1 MVQAVRRGASM
12 RQVADQFGVALAT
25 VQRWVER
32 AKGQRLDRVDW
43 TDRPCGLPT
52 PANRTERQREDLV
65 LTIRQQLRTTSDLG
79 EFGAAAI
86 HREWLARGLPDP
98 PAIRTI
104 GLILERRGALD
115 RRWRVRRPPPP
126 PGWYL
131 PAVAD
136 GRAELDSIDGVE
148 GLVIRGGIQVEVL
161 TGISLHGGLVAAW
174 PHTVI
179 TAAFVVEALVEHWRA
194 FGLPGYAQ
202 FDNDPIFEGPQ
213 IHPDTIGRVA
223 RACLS
228 LGVVPVFVPPRE
240 TGFQA
245 AIEGFNG
252 LWQAKVWARFQHPS
266 LEGLQAQSARY
277 VAAHRQ
283 RAAARIEAAPRRH
296 PFPPR
301 WHLDLQAHPKGRLVF
316 LRRSNAQGEVQLLG
330 RTFAV
335 DPLWQ
340 HRLVRAEVDLKARR
354 IRFYTLRRRAPDQQ
368 PLVNETAYGLP
379 RRAFS
384 E

>member
-1 MVQAVRRGASM
+1 M

-25 VQRWVER
+25 VQRWVAR
-32 AKGQRLDRVDW
+32 AAEQRLDRVDW
-43 TDRPCGLPT
+43 TDHPCGLPT
-52 PANRTERQREDLV
+52 AVNRTERHLEDLV
-65 LTIRQQLRTTSDLG
+65 LTVRQHLHDTSDLG

-86 HREWLARGLPDP
+86 RRELLARGIANP
-98 PAIRTI
+98 PSVRTI
-104 GLILERRGALD
+104 GLILQRRGVLD
-115 RRWRVRRPPPP
+115 RRRRTRRPPPP

-131 PAVAD
+131 PPVAD
-136 GRAELDSIDGVE
+136 GRADLDSFDLVE
-148 GLVIRGGIQVEVL
+148 GLVIRGGIHVEVL
-161 TGISLHGGLVAAW
+161 NGISLHGGLVMAR
-174 PHTVI
+174 PHTAI
-179 TAAFVVEALVEHWRA
+179 TAKFVVEALAEHWRA
-194 FGLPGYAQ
+194 TGLPGYAQ
-202 FDNDPIFEGPQ
+202 FDNDPLFEGPQ
-213 IHPDTIGRVA
+213 IHPDTIGRVT

-283 RAAARIEAAPRRH
+283 RAAARIEAAPGRR
-296 PFPPR
+296 PFPR
-301 WHLDLQAHPKGRLVF
+301 GWHLDLQAHPQGRLVF
-316 LRRSNAQGEVQLLG
+316 LRRSNGQGEVQLLG
-330 RTFAV
+330 RAWAV

-340 HRLVRAEVDLKARR
+340 HRLVRADVDLTRCR
-354 IRFYTLRRRAPDQQ
+354 IRFRTLRRRAPDQQ
-368 PLVNETAYGLP
+368 PMVKETRYVLP
-379 RRAFS
+379 RRPFS

>member
-1 MVQAVRRGASM
+1 MVQAVRRGTSM

-25 VQRWVER
+25 VQRWVAR

-43 TDRPCGLPT
+43 ADRPGGLPT
-52 PANRTERQREDLV
+52 PVNRTERQREDLV
-65 LTIRQQLRTTSDLG
+65 LTIRQELRTTSDLG

-86 HREWLARGLPDP
+86 RREWLARGLPDP
-98 PAIRTI
+98 PAVRTI
-104 GLILERRGALD
+104 GLILQRRGALD
-115 RRWRVRRPPPP
+115 RRQRTRRPPPP
-126 PGWYL
+126 AGWYL

-136 GRAELDSIDGVE
+136 GRAELDSIDIVE
-148 GLVIRGGIQVEVL
+148 GLVIRGGTPVEVL

-174 PHTVI
+174 PRTAV
-179 TAAFVVEALVEHWRA
+179 TAAFVVDALVEHWRA
-194 FGLPGYAQ
+194 VGLPGYAQ
-202 FDNDPIFEGPQ
+202 FDNDPIFQGAQ

-223 RACLS
+223 RTCLS

-252 LWQAKVWARFQHPS
+252 LWQAKVWARFEHAS

-283 RAAARIEAAPRRH
+283 RAAARIEAAPRRR
-296 PFPPR
+296 PFPR
-301 WHLDLQAHPKGRLVF
+301 HWQLDLQAHPQGRLVF
-316 LRRSNAQGEVQLLG
+316 LRRSNAQGEVQVLG
-330 RTFAV
+330 RTYAV

-340 HRLVRAEVDLKARR
+340 HRLVRGEVDLTARR

-368 PLVNETAYGLP
+368 PLAHEAAYVLP

>member
-1 MVQAVRRGASM
+1 M

-25 VQRWVER
+25 VQRWVAR

-43 TDRPCGLPT
+43 TDQPCGLPT
-52 PANRTERQREDLV
+52 PVNRTERQREDLV
-65 LTIRQQLRTTSDLG
+65 LTIRQELRATSDLG

-86 HREWLARGLPDP
+86 RREWLARGLPDP
-98 PAIRTI
+98 PAVRTI
-104 GLILERRGALD
+104 GLILQRRGDLD
-115 RRWRVRRPPPP
+115 RRQRTRRPPPP
-126 PGWYL
+126 LGWYL

-136 GRAELDSIDGVE
+136 GRAELDSIDIVE
-148 GLVIRGGIQVEVL
+148 GLVIRGGTPVEVL

-174 PHTVI
+174 PRTAV

-194 FGLPGYAQ
+194 VGLPGYVQ
-202 FDNDPIFEGPQ
+202 FDNDPIFQGAQ

-223 RACLS
+223 RTCLS

-252 LWQAKVWARFQHPS
+252 LWQAKVWARFQHAS

-283 RAAARIEAAPRRH
+283 RAAARIEAAPRRR
-296 PFPPR
+296 PFAQHWR
-301 WHLDLQAHPKGRLVF
+301 LDLQAHPQGRLVF

-340 HRLVRAEVDLKARR
+340 HRLVRGEVDLKARR

-368 PLVNETAYGLP
+368 PLAHEAAYVLP

>member
-25 VQRWVER
+25 VQRWVAR

-52 PANRTERQREDLV
+52 PVNRTERQREDLV
-65 LTIRQQLRTTSDLG
+65 LTLRQELRATSDLG

-86 HREWLARGLPDP
+86 HREWLARSLPDP
-98 PAIRTI
+98 PSIRTI

-115 RRWRVRRPPPP
+115 RRRRTRRPPPP

-174 PHTVI
+174 PQTVL
-179 TAAFVVEALVEHWRA
+179 TAAFVVDALVEHWRA

-213 IHPDTIGRVA
+213 IYPDTIGRVA
-223 RACLS
+223 RTCMS

-252 LWQAKVWARFQHPS
+252 LWQAKVWVRFQHAS

-277 VAAHRQ
+277 VIAHRQ
-283 RAAARIEAAPRRH
+283 RAAARIEAAPRRR

-301 WHLDLQAHPKGRLVF
+301 WRLDLQAHPQGRLVF

-368 PLVNETAYGLP
+368 PRVNETAYVLP